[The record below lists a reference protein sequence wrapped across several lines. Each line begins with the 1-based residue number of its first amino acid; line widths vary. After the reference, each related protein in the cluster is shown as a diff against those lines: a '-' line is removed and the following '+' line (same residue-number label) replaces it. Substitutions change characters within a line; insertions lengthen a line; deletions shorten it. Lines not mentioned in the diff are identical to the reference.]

1 MSTPADRSVRGRRR
15 TIGRPGVIVTL
26 VIALGL
32 LGAPARAL
40 HQYCGD
46 DLVGTGSETNGHP
59 DLDAGNRAWGGI
71 GILQELE
78 RTEQALVFARETI
91 ADVAG
96 NLVDVADLLH
106 AIAASG
112 VDVALQVGTPASQL
126 YYTAVKIP
134 VSTAEKA
141 LRISSFVLLIAAGI
155 IYIAESVIA
164 AQLFD
169 YSRRVADEDACGGT
183 LSGDMAHS
191 AWVALVQRNLARTGP
206 PLAMLVA
213 PYDPTPGSS
222 SPPWPVLPRDVV
234 ADDGWCP
241 PIPDALATGELPT
254 APQQLADTG
263 GDCTSTVQ
271 LGFLDAPD
279 LGVQDIVTTT
289 IAHLQSHGVDVRN
302 APDLLAQADAA
313 LAAERWTDA
322 FHLYRA
328 AYQNAMGLT
337 TS

>member
-183 LSGDMAHS
+183 LSGDMAHTRPGS
-191 AWVALVQRNLARTGP
+191 RWSRGTWPEPDHPWPCSSRPTIRPPAAAAHRGQSCPGTSSPTTGGVP
-206 PLAMLVA
+206 RS
-213 PYDPTPGSS
+213 PTPSPPGSCPPHRSS
-222 SPPWPVLPRDVV
+222 SPTPAV
-234 ADDGWCP
+234 
-241 PIPDALATGELPT
+241 T
-254 APQQLADTG
+254 APPRCSSASSMPPTWG
-263 GDCTSTVQ
+263 CRTS
-271 LGFLDAPD
+271 
-279 LGVQDIVTTT
+279 
-289 IAHLQSHGVDVRN
+289 
-302 APDLLAQADAA
+302 
-313 LAAERWTDA
+313 
-322 FHLYRA
+322 
-328 AYQNAMGLT
+328 
-337 TS
+337 